1 MPTQSM
7 DFFYLLLYTG
17 SMSILLLYYYL
28 FGCCVLGRAQP
39 QSFGK
44 WIKIQFKQT
53 QLKLTDD

>member
-1 MPTQSM
+1 MPTQSI

-28 FGCCVLGRAQP
+28 FGCVLGRAQP